1 MKLTVNMLR
10 NVCAMYLT
18 LRDQA
23 EAEGLSQA
31 AENATKGYRFYRE
44 LLNQVYEKR
53 PSGVGAGQPSLSWK
67 ITIKTRIPLPGGVGN
82 GKESAI
88 CRSDGTS

>member
-1 MKLTVNMLR
+1 LKMTINIMR
-10 NVCAMYLT
+10 NVCGLYLA

-23 EAEGLSQA
+23 EAEGLTQA

-44 LLNQVYEKR
+44 LLNQAYEKR

-88 CRSDGTS
+88 SGADGTP